1 MRMEEI
7 NRVLKSE
14 FYLNNNEMLIFNFLA
29 EHLGKKFTAEGV
41 AEKLDLPMGKIY
53 DLLTS
58 LEEKCFI
65 QVDYK
70 KPKVYYITDLKTRFE
85 AAFDKREK
93 TLMELERKIVT
104 ELKTNDKSGLEIH
117 VITSDDELYLLRKK
131 LLLEIKEY
139 RKSSFDPSGFIE
151 METSR
156 RKYKELVMS
165 NVIENRIDFK
175 WLMIEE
181 RLKESMPP
189 RLINILKEALEHDNI
204 DIRFAKAIPTFDI
217 MGDVVLVRVAHVPG
231 CGYIYIKSKKFADE
245 CKKIY
250 DDMFKNAVS
259 IKQLIL

>member
-1 MRMEEI
+1 MEEI
-7 NRVLKSE
+7 NRTLKSE
-14 FYLNNNEMLIFNFLA
+14 FYLNSNEMLIFNFLT
-29 EHLGKKFTAEGV
+29 EHLGKKFTAEEIAG
-41 AEKLDLPMGKIY
+41 KLDLPMGKIY
-53 DLLTS
+53 DLLNS

-93 TLMELERKIVT
+93 TLMELERKIVM
-104 ELKTNDKSGLEIH
+104 ELKPDNKSSFEIR
-117 VITSDDELYLLRKK
+117 IIKSDEELYLLRKK
-131 LLLEIKEY
+131 LLMEIKEY
-139 RKSSFDPSGFIE
+139 RKSSFDPYGFIE
-151 METSR
+151 LETPR

-165 NVIENRIDFK
+165 SVVENRIDFK
-175 WLMIEE
+175 WLLIEE
-181 RLKESMPP
+181 RLKDSIPP
-189 RLINILKEALEHDNI
+189 RLHNILKEALEHDNI
-204 DIRFAKAIPTFDI
+204 DIRFAKTIPTFDI
-217 MGDVVLVRVAHVPG
+217 MGDVVLIRMAHVPG